1 MVIRAGL
8 RMFVLMRFTLGKEE
22 RLKSKKLID
31 QIFAEG
37 KSIKSYPL
45 KLVYIPF
52 ESSEEAEVK
61 TGVSVPK
68 KLVKTAVGRNR
79 IKRLMREV
87 FRKNKY
93 LVTKDLASSHAFM
106 FIYISRESITYER
119 MEKCMIR
126 ILEKFSEKN

>member
-1 MVIRAGL
+1 MDQ
-8 RMFVLMRFTLGKEE
+8 RFGKKD

-31 QIFAEG
+31 KLFVEG

-45 KLVYIPF
+45 KLVYN
-52 ESSEEAEVK
+52 SMEEAEGPVLK

-68 KLVKTAVGRNR
+68 KLVKTAVKRNR

-93 LVTKDLASSHAFM
+93 LVTSDLSSSHAFM
-106 FIYISRESITYER
+106 FIYISREEIPYEKL
-119 MEKCMIR
+119 EASMIK
-126 ILEKFSEKN
+126 ILKNFSEKN